1 MSPLT
6 AWSSLSMESILWLQ
20 QLSLHAHWLD
30 DFAVSLTLLGD
41 PKLLFLYL
49 VPLVYWCAPR
59 HCRRSLGVEL
69 LLSLMLSDV
78 LNALLKWPARGDRP
92 YWMDDDYS
100 SSGSGVDSD
109 ANIRRVREFSVT
121 CESGYGFP
129 SGHLMVTTSVA
140 TVLLARLP
148 SRFGRWKTAAMVCT
162 CVFLFLLGLTRMY
175 VGAHFPGQ
183 VIAGA
188 VCGLLL
194 GRLIVR
200 GQLEVKLS
208 AHWHAMQRR
217 AASSA
222 SFLWRAAGLG
232 ATGSLAILVVA
243 IAEFLLLSLFMDPLH
258 SLVLAREGCEATR
271 AAAMALAADAGN
283 PQAQQAAAE
292 QAQQHLERGPFMG
305 VSRDAGACFGGA
317 MALALLQIYALD
329 ESPPPPSPRSSHAF
343 LSDALESVPLQ
354 HAAGNRLAPSAK
366 LSASA
371 TAAGVH
377 SFSWRE
383 VLLRGCFG
391 LLEASLFRW
400 LLLRLVASPV
410 VAALGTPFPV
420 LAVYGQAF
428 FVFAALTLNFLFGV
442 PFLWSIIANR
452 VHVSTTRATALR

>member
-1 MSPLT
+1 
-6 AWSSLSMESILWLQ
+6 MESILWLQ
-20 QLSLHAHWLD
+20 QLSVHAPWLD

-92 YWMDDDYS
+92 YWMDVDYLS
-100 SSGSGVDSD
+100 SSSAGGDDDDD
-109 ANIRRVREFSVT
+109 AITRRVVREFSVT

-148 SRFGRWKTAAMVCT
+148 DRFGRWKTVATVCT

-200 GQLEVKLS
+200 GQLEAKLS
-208 AHWHAMQRR
+208 AHWYAMQRR

-232 ATGSLAILVVA
+232 AGGSLAILVVA
-243 IAEFLLLSLFMDPLH
+243 IAEFLLLSLFVDPLH

-271 AAAMALAADAGN
+271 AAAMALAADAAN

-317 MALALLQIYALD
+317 VALALLQIYALD
-329 ESPPPPSPRSSHAF
+329 DSPSPPSPRSSHA
-343 LSDALESVPLQ
+343 LMADALESVPLQ
-354 HAAGNRLAPSAK
+354 HAAVNRLAASAK

-371 TAAGVH
+371 SAGVQT
-377 SFSWRE
+377 FSWRE

-400 LLLRLVASPV
+400 LLLRLVASPL
-410 VAALGTPFPV
+410 VAALGTPFPAL

-442 PFLWSIIANR
+442 PFLWSVIANR
-452 VHVSTTRATALR
+452 VQVHATARATALR